1 MDKKNKYPLM
11 YIFLGGMLLLAV
23 IAFINASNMQ
33 DFGVSVMYFNDPFD
47 SWMDFFN
54 PINHAGLADPYID
67 TDRIY
72 PPICYCFYWLISRFV
87 PRGLYT
93 SSHIRRMKYLTGGA
107 IAFTMYMVVTTYLF
121 VNIMEKFIRL
131 SAKEERLEVSR
142 KREEQEKFIQKI
154 LIIFIMFSSPFIY
167 QYERANIIFIALML
181 LITYLLLK
189 DSDNKIAREIS
200 LICLAL
206 SACIKIYPAV
216 FGLLLL
222 KEKRWKESIRVVIYG
237 LIFFFVPFAFMGGFD
252 KISKFLEALLLS
264 PDNSDPHEYGYG
276 NKLNFTNTIMAVH
289 TFFVN
294 RGKISYAD
302 AQNKAHYMSLAL
314 TFGSAIMAYFSKEKW
329 KTYAL
334 LTGIMVGF
342 PAFSFMYC
350 SVFICIP
357 LVTFIMQKREK
368 IRKMDIVYIIT
379 FLMIFGIH
387 IYKTPKLFYM
397 KDVKWP
403 LYVTDLIQAL
413 GVFFLTLFVFADVLA
428 VTVSEIRK
436 KKDSDKLKKS

>member
-11 YIFLGGMLLLAV
+11 YIFMGGMLLLALV
-23 IAFINASNMQ
+23 AYINASNLP
-33 DFGVSVMYFNDPFD
+33 DFGVSVMYFNDPYD

-54 PINHAGLADPYID
+54 PINHAGLANPYID

-72 PPICYCFYWLISRFV
+72 PPICYCFYWVISRFV
-87 PRGLYT
+87 PRGLYV

-107 IAFTMYMVVTTYLF
+107 IVFTMYVIVTSLLF
-121 VNIMEKFIRL
+121 VNIMKKFIRL
-131 SAKEERLEVSR
+131 SAREERLEVTR
-142 KREEQEKFIQKI
+142 KREEQEGFLQKL
-154 LIIFIMFSSPFIY
+154 LIGAIMFSSPFLY
-167 QYERANIIFIALML
+167 QFERANIIFIALML
-181 LITYLLLK
+181 LILYLLFK
-189 DSDNKIAREIS
+189 DSDNKILREIG

-222 KEKRWKESIRVVIYG
+222 KEKRWKDSIRVVIYG
-237 LIFFFVPFAFMGGFD
+237 IIFFFVPFAFMGGFD
-252 KISKFLEALLLS
+252 KIPNFLEAILLS
-264 PDNSDPHEYGYG
+264 PDNSDPHTYGYG
-276 NKLNFTNTIMAVH
+276 NKLNFNNTIMAVH
-289 TFFVN
+289 TFFIN
-294 RGKISYAD
+294 RGKISFAD
-302 AQNKAHYMSLAL
+302 AQNKAHYMTLLL
-314 TFGSAIMAYFSKEKW
+314 TFGSALMAYFSKEKW

-357 LVTFIMQKREK
+357 LVTFVMQKREK
-368 IRKMDIVYIIT
+368 IKKMDIVYLIT
-379 FLMIFGIH
+379 FFMIFGIH

-403 LYVTDLIQAL
+403 LTVSDLIQGL
-413 GVFFLTLFVFADVLA
+413 GVFFMTAIVACDVFIT
-428 VTVSEIRK
+428 TVRPIYLKHKQK
-436 KKDSDKLKKS
+436 KA

>member
-11 YIFLGGMLLLAV
+11 YIFLGGMLLLAI
-23 IAFINASNMQ
+23 IAFINASGMQ

-54 PINHAGLADPYID
+54 PINHAGLANPYID

-72 PPICYCFYWLISRFV
+72 PPVCYCFYWLISRFV
-87 PRGLYT
+87 PRGLYA

-107 IAFTMYMVVTTYLF
+107 IVFTMYMVVTTYLF

-142 KREEQEKFIQKI
+142 KREEQEKFIQK
-154 LIIFIMFSSPFIY
+154 LLVLAVMFSSPFIY

-181 LITYLLLK
+181 LLTYLLLK
-189 DSDNKIAREIS
+189 DSDNKVAREIS

-237 LIFFFVPFAFMGGFD
+237 ILFFFVPFLFMGGFG
-252 KISKFLEALLLS
+252 KIPNFLEALLMS
-264 PDNSDPHEYGYG
+264 PDNSDPHDYGYG

-294 RGKISYAD
+294 RGKISPAD
-302 AQNKAHYMSLAL
+302 AQNKAHYMSLIL
-314 TFGSAIMAYFSKEKW
+314 TFGSALMAYFSKEKW

-357 LVTFIMQKREK
+357 LITFIMQKREK
-368 IRKMDIVYIIT
+368 VRKMDIVYIIT

-403 LYVTDLIQAL
+403 LYVTDLIQGL
-413 GVFFLTLFVFADVLA
+413 GVFFMTAIVATDVFIT
-428 VTVSEIRK
+428 TVRPLYLKHKQK
-436 KKDSDKLKKS
+436 KA

>member
-1 MDKKNKYPLM
+1 MDKKNRYPLM
-11 YIFLGGMLLLAV
+11 YIFLGGMLILAV
-23 IAFINASNMQ
+23 ISYINALNIP
-33 DFGVSVMYFNDPFD
+33 DFGVSVMYFNDKFD

-54 PINHAGLADPYID
+54 PINHAGMADPYID

-72 PPICYCFYWLISRFV
+72 PPICYCFYWLISRLV
-87 PRGLYT
+87 PRGLYA
-93 SSHIRRMKYLTGGA
+93 SSHIRRMKYLSGGA
-107 IAFTMYMVVTTYLF
+107 IVFTMYMVITTYLF

-131 SAKEERLEVSR
+131 TAKEERLEVSK

-154 LIIFIMFSSPFIY
+154 LIIGIMFSSPFLY

-189 DSDNKIAREIS
+189 DSDNKVAREIS

-206 SACIKIYPAV
+206 AACIKIYPAV

-237 LIFFFVPFAFMGGFD
+237 ILLFFVPFAFMGGFD
-252 KISKFLEALLLS
+252 KIPNFLEAIFLS
-264 PDNSDPHEYGYG
+264 PDNSDPHLYGYG

-294 RGKISYAD
+294 RGEISPAD
-302 AQNKAHYMSLAL
+302 AQNKAHYISLFLTLFSAL
-314 TFGSAIMAYFSKEKW
+314 MACFSKEKW

-357 LVTFIMQKREK
+357 LVTLIMQKREK
-368 IRKMDIVYIIT
+368 IRKMDIVYIII
-379 FLMIFGIH
+379 FLMIFGAH
-387 IYKTPKLFYM
+387 VYKTPKLFYM
-397 KDVKWP
+397 EDVHWP
-403 LYVTDLIQAL
+403 MTVTVLIQGL
-413 GVFFLTLFVFADVLA
+413 GVFFLTAVVATDVFVT
-428 VTVSEIRK
+428 TVKPLYLKHKQK
-436 KKDSDKLKKS
+436 KA

>member
-47 SWMDFFN
+47 SWMDFIN
-54 PINHAGLADPYID
+54 PINHAGQADPYID

-93 SSHIRRMKYLTGGA
+93 SSHVRRMKYLTGGA
-107 IAFTMYMVVTTYLF
+107 IVFTMYMVVTTYLF
-121 VNIMEKFIRL
+121 VNIMENFIKL
-131 SAKEERLEVSR
+131 SSKEERLEVSK
-142 KREEQEKFIQKI
+142 KREKKEMYLQKG
-154 LIIFIMFSSPFIY
+154 LVLCIMFSSPFIY
-167 QYERANIIFIALML
+167 QFERANIIFIALML
-181 LITYLLLK
+181 LLTYLLLK

-206 SACIKIYPAV
+206 AACIKIYPAV

-237 LIFFFVPFAFMGGFD
+237 LIFFFVPFAFMGGFC
-252 KISKFLEALLLS
+252 KIPNFLEALLMS
-264 PDNSDPHEYGYG
+264 PDNSDPHTYGFG

-302 AQNKAHYMSLAL
+302 AQNKAHYISLVL
-314 TFGSAIMAYFSKEKW
+314 TIGSAIMAYFSKEKW

-357 LVTFIMQKREK
+357 LVAFIMQKREK

-413 GVFFLTLFVFADVLA
+413 GVFFLTLFVFADVLIA
-428 VTVSEIRK
+428 TVRPIHLKHKQK
-436 KKDSDKLKKS
+436 KA

>member
-1 MDKKNKYPLM
+1 
-11 YIFLGGMLLLAV
+11 
-23 IAFINASNMQ
+23 
-33 DFGVSVMYFNDPFD
+33 
-47 SWMDFFN
+47 
-54 PINHAGLADPYID
+54 
-67 TDRIY
+67 
-72 PPICYCFYWLISRFV
+72 
-87 PRGLYT
+87 
-93 SSHIRRMKYLTGGA
+93 
-107 IAFTMYMVVTTYLF
+107 
-121 VNIMEKFIRL
+121 MEKFIRL
-131 SAKEERLEVSR
+131 TAKEERLEVSK

-154 LIIFIMFSSPFIY
+154 LIIGIMFSSPFLY

-189 DSDNKIAREIS
+189 DSDNKVAREIS

-206 SACIKIYPAV
+206 AACIKIYPAV

-237 LIFFFVPFAFMGGFD
+237 ILLFFVPFAFMGGFD
-252 KISKFLEALLLS
+252 KIPNFLEAIFLS
-264 PDNSDPHEYGYG
+264 PDNSDPHLYGYG

-294 RGKISYAD
+294 RGEISPAD
-302 AQNKAHYMSLAL
+302 AQNKAHYISLFLTLFSAL
-314 TFGSAIMAYFSKEKW
+314 MAYFSKEKW

-357 LVTFIMQKREK
+357 LVTLIMQKREK
-368 IRKMDIVYIIT
+368 IRKMDIVYVII

-397 KDVKWP
+397 KDVRWP
-403 LYVTDLIQAL
+403 MTVTVLIQGL
-413 GVFFLTLFVFADVLA
+413 GVFFLTAVVATDVFVT
-428 VTVSEIRK
+428 TVKPLYLKHKQK
-436 KKDSDKLKKS
+436 KA